1 MATKRKRDDDETVV
15 NPAADSLREV
25 LSSAIASHTSVEIA
39 LLHIMKT
46 HDFNLSTLQQVLK
59 GLSILFCFS
68 ASYFGFE
75 SLL

>member
-39 LLHIMKT
+39 LHIMKT
-46 HDFNLSTLQQVLK
+46 YAFHICTLQQMLK
-59 GLSILFCFS
+59 GPSILFCFS
-68 ASYFGFE
+68 AS
-75 SLL
+75 